1 MTGKA
6 INDAFMR
13 TLFKPEIKT
22 FNNERILSSSS
33 SAAAFCAASVGA
45 PAAKVFIMKP
55 PGHESEKHKLGLIVC
70 IGIVAGNM
78 IEGIALL
85 PANLASIGSI
95 SLIGWIIVVIG
106 AMSLAYVYAR
116 LSTVNP
122 QSGGPVAYAG
132 EVSTAFGFQS
142 SILYYNA
149 NWVGN
154 LAIGVTAVSY
164 LSMFFPALQEPIPA
178 GLACI
183 AIVWIFTILNFMGGS
198 FIGRMAT
205 IGLVAMLL
213 PVAGTA
219 IFGWFWFDPQLYMDN
234 WNVSGTTDLDATC
247 RSVLLCLWAFIGIE
261 SASVSSGLV
270 DNPRRTVP
278 LATMLGALLAGLVY
292 IGSSQAIA
300 GMFPASVTAAS
311 GAPFAL
317 SASLMVGD
325 WAAPVVSAIT
335 ALACLTSL
343 GSWMMLVTQ
352 AGARAAQEGYIP
364 KIYGELDKNGLPR
377 KGLILSATQMTVLMA
392 VITAMNASGG
402 SASDLFGMITG
413 IAVLLT
419 MLPYFY
425 SCVNLLRI
433 EGATTRNVISCIA
446 SVLGSG
452 FCFIALAGAG
462 FNQLIATFIV
472 SLVIMMFFSWKK
484 GKLQATVKATAA
496 EASDKSEAGKAAVL
510 VGDN

>member
-1 MTGKA
+1 MVRREEGSRFVLKMLFHQLLGHKMSSGKK
-6 INDAFMR
+6 IG
-13 TLFKPEIKT
+13 LFACT
-22 FNNERILSSSS
+22 
-33 SAAAFCAASVGA
+33 
-45 PAAKVFIMKP
+45 
-55 PGHESEKHKLGLIVC
+55 
-70 IGIVAGNM
+70 GIVAGNM
-78 IEGIALL
+78 MGSGIALL
-85 PANLASIGSI
+85 PSNLASIGSVALFGW
-95 SLIGWIIVVIG
+95 LIAMFG
-106 AMSLAYVYAR
+106 ALALAYVYAR

-132 EVSTAFGFQS
+132 EISPAFGYQTGV
-142 SILYYNA
+142 LYYHA
-149 NWVGN
+149 NWIGN
-154 LAIGVTAVSY
+154 LAIAITAVSY
-164 LSMFFPALQEPIPA
+164 LSVFFPILNHPIPA
-178 GLACI
+178 GIACV
-183 AIVWIFTILNFMGGS
+183 AVVWFFTILNFFGGS
-198 FIGRMAT
+198 MIGKVTTFGVIA
-205 IGLVAMLL
+205 LL
-213 PVAGTA
+213 IPVVGTA
-219 IFGWFWFDPQLYMDN
+219 TFGWFWFDPQLYMDN

-433 EGATTRNVISCIA
+433 EGATTRTVISCIA

-484 GKLQATVKATAA
+484 GKLQATVKTAAA